1 MVFGDDFAI
10 WFELVLILVVCVLN
24 GKVVDNI
31 GLDDIELDEKTIDK
45 IRWYR
50 NLGLLMIW
58 LDDMELDDV

>member
-1 MVFGDDFAI
+1 MILQFG
-10 WFELVLILVVCVLN
+10 FELVLILVVCVLN

-50 NLGLLMIW
+50 NLGLLMI
-58 LDDMELDDV
+58 